1 MSSVTG
7 AAWELYTA
15 HLEAQRQAAFDLA
28 FKWAM
33 NHVGEVGFTR
43 KCRRMMV
50 ENSIYHGKATAALA
64 ASWFDQVAKASKADV
79 DKAFVVND
87 PVKLRNQRMAIALR
101 KSLPKLVAGDDEG
114 FCKAIASAVAADVK
128 RQATNT
134 MVVNAIRA
142 RAEFAWIP
150 DGAETCAFCI
160 MLASNGWQPAAKAT
174 AMGNHAEHIH
184 DNCMCEFAIRF
195 DDDTNYSGYDPAPYK
210 EMYAD
215 ADGGSW
221 QAKVNSMRRDLYQE
235 NKETIKAQHR
245 ERYAALHQNDD

>member
-1 MSSVTG
+1 MARVTG

-15 HLEAQRQAAFDLA
+15 HLEAQRQAAFDSA

-33 NHVGEVGFTR
+33 SHLGEEQFTR

-64 ASWFDQVAKASKADV
+64 ASWFDQVARASKANV

-142 RAEFAWIP
+142 RAEFAWVP

-160 MLASNGWQPAAKAT
+160 MLASNGWQPAAKST
-174 AMGNHAEHIH
+174 ALGNHAEHIH

-221 QAKVNSMRRDLYQE
+221 KAKVNSMRRDLYQE
-235 NKETIKAQHR
+235 NKETITAQHR
-245 ERYAALHQNDD
+245 ERYAALHQKDE

>member
-1 MSSVTG
+1 MASVTG

-15 HLEAQRQAAFDLA
+15 HLEAQRQAAFDSA

-33 NHVGEVGFTR
+33 NHLGEEQFTR

-64 ASWFDQVAKASKADV
+64 ASWFDQVAKASKANV

-235 NKETIKAQHR
+235 NKETITAQHR
-245 ERYAALHQNDD
+245 ERYAALHQKDE

>member
-1 MSSVTG
+1 
-7 AAWELYTA
+7 
-15 HLEAQRQAAFDLA
+15 
-28 FKWAM
+28 
-33 NHVGEVGFTR
+33 
-43 KCRRMMV
+43 MMV

-142 RAEFAWIP
+142 HAEFAWIP

-160 MLASNGWQPAAKAT
+160 MLASNGWQPAAKST
-174 AMGNHAEHIH
+174 ALGNHAEHIH

-235 NKETIKAQHR
+235 NKETITAQHR
-245 ERYAALHQNDD
+245 ERYAALHQSDD